1 MKKILQ
7 RGRKVRKRLQK
18 GRRRRRRTR
27 KRKEAP
33 KRSVNNG
40 RLGRINKEMVGSE
53 EVITKDRESNSCK
66 DTGKEKWRGP
76 IWRVC

>member
-1 MKKILQ
+1 MNK
-7 RGRKVRKRLQK
+7 
-18 GRRRRRRTR
+18 
-27 KRKEAP
+27 
-33 KRSVNNG
+33 G

-66 DTGKEKWRGP
+66 DKGKEKWRGP